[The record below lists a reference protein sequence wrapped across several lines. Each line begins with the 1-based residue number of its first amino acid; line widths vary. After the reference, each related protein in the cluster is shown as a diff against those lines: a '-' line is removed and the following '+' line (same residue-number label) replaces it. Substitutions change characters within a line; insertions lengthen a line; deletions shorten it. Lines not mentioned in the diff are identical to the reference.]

1 MKKTKDQIIAEL
13 RSLAHDYPE
22 NIYCLLEKGDQQAK
36 GALLDS
42 DYCKKLRKEGYKVTA
57 LYKNI

>member
-1 MKKTKDQIIAEL
+1 MKRTKEQIIAEL
-13 RSLAHDYPE
+13 RNLAHDHPE
-22 NIYCLLEKGDQQAK
+22 NIYCLLEKEGQPPK
-36 GALLDS
+36 GVLLDG